1 MAQNEYSEVVMPAAP
16 QGAERSSCPAPEHL
30 PADRQGW
37 EDPPGVLCVHVSVCL
52 CVWVCVQV
60 CVSVCVCLCVHLCVC
75 LCVSMFLCVY
85 VCIHVCLCVHVSVSV
100 CLSLCGSAHV
110 RLCVCTGGN
119 ETLSLDFNGLTAFL
133 RLTALTLLLLRDSG
147 HDGGDPRD
155 TGGSIEG
162 SGSDRPLI
170 QCVQR
175 CGDPRAQG
183 APGDMD
189 QQTQGREG
197 IGA

>member
-1 MAQNEYSEVVMPAAP
+1 MCAS
-16 QGAERSSCPAPEHL
+16 L
-30 PADRQGW
+30 
-37 EDPPGVLCVHVSVCL
+37 
-52 CVWVCVQV
+52 
-60 CVSVCVCLCVHLCVC
+60 CVSVRLHVSLCVC
-75 LCVSMFLCVY
+75 VYPCVSLCAC
-85 VCIHVCLCVHVSVSV
+85 VCVSV

-119 ETLSLDFNGLTAFL
+119 ETLSLDCNGLTAFL